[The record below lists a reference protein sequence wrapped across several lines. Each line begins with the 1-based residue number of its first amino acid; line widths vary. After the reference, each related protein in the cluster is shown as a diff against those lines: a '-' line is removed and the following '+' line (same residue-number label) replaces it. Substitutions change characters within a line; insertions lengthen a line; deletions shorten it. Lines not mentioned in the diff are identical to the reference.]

1 MITSLTILSSLAIIV
16 TAVIAFAEYQAG
28 KRRHSTTLS
37 IEMLHKQKDDFI
49 KWFYDYLH
57 ISQVLMRVTIQ
68 LNMDRLEQR
77 HFENTNDSSNQ
88 RRIIRTNENT
98 MSRDRNAADLNYQMM
113 LLNLVIDDRKPYFEN
128 TQIKVRS
135 NFETLMH
142 DINEFTRK
150 IHIGYDE
157 KMKETDDAGCRSI
170 MNEARKMARNTME
183 AIEKS
188 NHEMGEQVK
197 HDIQALEDEV
207 EHYFKK

>member
-77 HFENTNDSSNQ
+77 HFESTNDSSNQ
-88 RRIIRTNENT
+88 RRIIRINENT

-150 IHIGYDE
+150 IHIEYDE
-157 KMKETDDAGCRSI
+157 KMEETDDACCRSI

-183 AIEKS
+183 TIEKS

>member
-88 RRIIRTNENT
+88 RRIIRINENT

>member
-16 TAVIAFAEYQAG
+16 TAIIAFAEYQAG

-88 RRIIRTNENT
+88 RRIIRINENT

-128 TQIKVRS
+128 TQIKIRS

-150 IHIGYDE
+150 IHVEYDK

-170 MNEARKMARNTME
+170 MNEARNLARNTME
-183 AIEKS
+183 IIEKS

-197 HDIQALEDEV
+197 HDIQSLEDEV

>member
-1 MITSLTILSSLAIIV
+1 
-16 TAVIAFAEYQAG
+16 
-28 KRRHSTTLS
+28 
-37 IEMLHKQKDDFI
+37 
-49 KWFYDYLH
+49 
-57 ISQVLMRVTIQ
+57 
-68 LNMDRLEQR
+68 
-77 HFENTNDSSNQ
+77 
-88 RRIIRTNENT
+88 

-142 DINEFTRK
+142 DINGFTRK
-150 IHIGYDE
+150 IHIEYDE

-183 AIEKS
+183 TIEKS

>member
-1 MITSLTILSSLAIIV
+1 
-16 TAVIAFAEYQAG
+16 
-28 KRRHSTTLS
+28 
-37 IEMLHKQKDDFI
+37 MLHKQKDDFI

-77 HFENTNDSSNQ
+77 HFESTNDSSNQ
-88 RRIIRTNENT
+88 RRIIRINENT

-150 IHIGYDE
+150 IHIEYDE

>member
-77 HFENTNDSSNQ
+77 HFESTNDSSNQ
-88 RRIIRTNENT
+88 RRIIRINENT

-113 LLNLVIDDRKPYFEN
+113 LLNLVIDVGARVGAVVMNRYMGMKGVKYFTGITLLDSLHGYVVAPMLLLAIVFLGITIGTLSQNRKEEEA
-128 TQIKVRS
+128 VRNS
-135 NFETLMH
+135 
-142 DINEFTRK
+142 
-150 IHIGYDE
+150 YDSV
-157 KMKETDDAGCRSI
+157 TGI
-170 MNEARKMARNTME
+170 
-183 AIEKS
+183 
-188 NHEMGEQVK
+188 
-197 HDIQALEDEV
+197 
-207 EHYFKK
+207 

>member
-1 MITSLTILSSLAIIV
+1 MITSLTIPSSLAIIV
-16 TAVIAFAEYQAG
+16 NAIIAFAEYQAG

-88 RRIIRTNENT
+88 RRIIRINENT
-98 MSRDRNAADLNYQMM
+98 MSRDRNAADLNYQML

-128 TQIKVRS
+128 TQIKIRS

-150 IHIGYDE
+150 IHVEYDE
-157 KMKETDDAGCRSI
+157 KMKETDGAGCRSI
-170 MNEARKMARNTME
+170 MNEARNLARNTME
-183 AIEKS
+183 IIEKS

-197 HDIQALEDEV
+197 HDIQSLEDEV

>member
-77 HFENTNDSSNQ
+77 HFESTNDSSNQ
-88 RRIIRTNENT
+88 RRIIRINENT

-150 IHIGYDE
+150 IHIEYDE
-157 KMKETDDAGCRSI
+157 KTKETDDAGCRSI

-183 AIEKS
+183 TIEKS

>member
-1 MITSLTILSSLAIIV
+1 
-16 TAVIAFAEYQAG
+16 
-28 KRRHSTTLS
+28 
-37 IEMLHKQKDDFI
+37 MLHKQKDDFI

-77 HFENTNDSSNQ
+77 HFESTNDSSNQ
-88 RRIIRTNENT
+88 RRIIRINENT

-142 DINEFTRK
+142 DINEFTRR
-150 IHIGYDE
+150 IHIEYDE

>member
-77 HFENTNDSSNQ
+77 HFESTNDSSNQ
-88 RRIIRTNENT
+88 RRIIRINENT

-142 DINEFTRK
+142 DIN
-150 IHIGYDE
+150 DE

-183 AIEKS
+183 TIEKS

>member
-77 HFENTNDSSNQ
+77 HFESTNDSSNQ
-88 RRIIRTNENT
+88 RRIIRINENT

-150 IHIGYDE
+150 IHIEYDE
-157 KMKETDDAGCRSI
+157 KMKETDDAGFRSI

-183 AIEKS
+183 TIEKS

>member
-88 RRIIRTNENT
+88 RRIIRINENT

-170 MNEARKMARNTME
+170 MNEARKMARNMME